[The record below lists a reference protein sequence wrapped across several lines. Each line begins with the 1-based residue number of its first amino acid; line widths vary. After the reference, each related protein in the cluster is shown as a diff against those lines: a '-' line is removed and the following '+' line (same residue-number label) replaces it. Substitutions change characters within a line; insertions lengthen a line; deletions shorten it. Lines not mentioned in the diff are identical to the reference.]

1 MVTHVKVIA
10 VLFLIFGALGLIGA
24 LFFGLLFGSLASL
37 VGVSGEEGAPV
48 GAAALG
54 FIGTFLTAL
63 FAILSLPNIICGI
76 YLLKFQ
82 SWARILAIVLAVISL
97 IHIPFGTIFGVYA
110 LIILF
115 HKDTEALFTGR
126 TLSSSLPSTVDRA

>member
-10 VLFLIFGALGLIGA
+10 VLFLIFGVLGLIGA
-24 LFFGLLFGSLASL
+24 FFSGLLFGSLASL

-54 FIGTFLTAL
+54 FIGTFLTVL
-63 FAILSLPNIICGI
+63 FVVLSLPNILCGI

-82 SWARILAIVLAVISL
+82 PWARILAIVLAIISL

-110 LIILF
+110 LIVLF
-115 HKDTEALFTGR
+115 HKDTERLFAARGA
-126 TLSSSLPSTVDRA
+126 SVLPSAIDRA